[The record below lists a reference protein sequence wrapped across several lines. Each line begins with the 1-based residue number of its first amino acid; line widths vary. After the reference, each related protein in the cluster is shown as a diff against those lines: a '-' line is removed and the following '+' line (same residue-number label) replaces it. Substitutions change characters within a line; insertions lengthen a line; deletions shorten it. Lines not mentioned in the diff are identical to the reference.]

1 MDVEGGLG
9 LLGDRLEVGVGLV
22 LGALAEHRVEE
33 TSEALEPVRVVGQLE
48 LAAKIRFKQMLR
60 RRYSLLKM

>member
-9 LLGDRLEVGVGLV
+9 LLGHRLEIGVGLV
-22 LGALAEHRVEE
+22 LGVLAEHRAEE

-48 LAAKIRFKQMLR
+48 LAGRGKRD
-60 RRYSLLKM
+60 SL

>member
-1 MDVEGGLG
+1 MDVEGGVG

-48 LAAKIRFKQMLR
+48 FSAKKEQVIFTQ
-60 RRYSLLKM
+60 SLFFPK